1 MRTSNYHFSV
11 RLPDDDPLFRRY
23 FLKIFK
29 SEKEKIAGH
38 LRHPDAIPPDELKK
52 RVIAL
57 GRGKKISVTRLSYEG
72 IPEEKPTAIKIIDI
86 GNDHFT
92 GKVVNVDREVSESQD
107 TRLIFVKGGGGTIDF
122 RFADGDILSIQE
134 DIDEEIVQERSIEE
148 VREIL
153 EALDLN
159 EEITISYYDKDK
171 GGVMNG
177 VGSLTDKNMETL
189 DFKVTLTM
197 INDIKLRGP
206 EEISLNLEKDQILDL
221 EVVI

>member
-11 RLPDDDPLFRRY
+11 RLPDDTPLFRRY

-29 SEKEKIAGH
+29 SDKDKAAAR

-52 RVIAL
+52 RVIAI
-57 GRGKKISVTRLSYEG
+57 GRGRKVSIIRLSYDG
-72 IPEEKPTAIKIIDI
+72 VPEEAPTAIKIIDI

-92 GKVVNVDREVSESQD
+92 GKVVNVDREVSEGQD
-107 TRLIFVKGGGGTIDF
+107 TKLIFIKGGGGTIDF
-122 RFADGDILSIQE
+122 QFADGDILSIEE
-134 DIDEEIVQERSIEE
+134 DVDEEIVEERSIED

-153 EALDLN
+153 EALDIN
-159 EEITISYYDKDK
+159 EDITISYYDRGK

-189 DFKVTLTM
+189 DFKVALTM

-206 EEISLNLEKDQILDL
+206 DEISLNLEKDQILSL